1 MDELKDPILLNSA
14 LEFASEWGENFRKP
28 ILERMKQRHP
38 ELLEADILELET
50 EARRAESFVVG
61 LAEREFAGAISEG
74 DIVPMVREKYP
85 WIAGDNLYRIKNIG
99 MFWARK

>member
-28 ILERMKQRHP
+28 ILERMQQRHT
-38 ELLEADILELET
+38 ELLEADILDLEM
-50 EARRAESFVVG
+50 EAKRAESFIVG
-61 LAEREFAGAISEG
+61 LAEREFAGEIGEG
-74 DIVPMVREKYP
+74 DIVPMAREKFP
-85 WIAGDNLYRIKNIG
+85 WIKDDHLYRLKNIG